1 MTPTDIELMERVKAG
16 DGAAFE
22 ELMRRYAKPLVNFF
36 YRQCWNRE
44 QAEDDVQEVFV
55 RVYRHRAGYLA
66 SAKFTTFLFTI
77 AHHLS
82 VDRARSR
89 GRGPGEVSLSA
100 RGPEDEGRGGGALED
115 RLPARDADPAV
126 ASEDADLE
134 RRLHAA
140 IDALPEGQR
149 AVLSLGHFQGM
160 RYEDVSAVLG
170 IPVGTVKSRMHEA
183 VRRLRETLLAARA
196 SGGGEGRA

>member
-1 MTPTDIELMERVKAG
+1 MTPTDIELMERVKGG
-16 DGAAFE
+16 DAVAFE

-36 YRQCWNRE
+36 YRQCWDRDL
-44 QAEDDVQEVFV
+44 AEDCVQEVFS

-100 RGPEDEGRGGGALED
+100 WGGGDDDGRRGAAIED
-115 RLPARDADPAV
+115 RIAAKGQDPA
-126 ASEDADLE
+126 AAIEDADLLC
-134 RRLHAA
+134 RLRSA
-140 IDALPEGQR
+140 IESLPAGQK
-149 AVLSLGHFQGM
+149 AVLSLGHFEGL
-160 RYEDVSAVLG
+160 RYEEVAAILG
-170 IPVGTVKSRMHEA
+170 VPVGTVKSRMHEA
-183 VRRLRETLLAARA
+183 IRKLRENLLAPRA
-196 SGGGEGRA
+196 PEEDGV

>member
-22 ELMRRYAKPLVNFF
+22 ELMRRYAKPLINFF
-36 YRQCWNRE
+36 FRQCWNRE
-44 QAEDDVQEVFV
+44 QAEDDVQEVFA

-100 RGPEDEGRGGGALED
+100 RGDDDAGRGGALED
-115 RLPARDADPAV
+115 RLPARDADPA
-126 ASEDADLE
+126 AAIEDADLE
-134 RRLHAA
+134 RRLRAA
-140 IDALPEGQR
+140 IDALPEGQK
-149 AVLSLGHFQGM
+149 AVLSLGHFQEM
-160 RYEDVSAVLG
+160 RYEDVAAILK

-183 VRRLRETLLAARA
+183 MRRLRDTLLAARA
-196 SGGGEGRA
+196 SGGEGRA